1 MSHGDDADIDGHLPI
16 EWQTKACVQVAKML
30 LMPVIPPQ
38 ACIFLVFRPFSF
50 RMAACSSTPRFAMP
64 QTHHLPTPA
73 ALHALQS
80 GGVEAWYQQQ
90 LAEFVQTQGY
100 HFSYRTFQDRTDR
113 AKAPLVTAAD
123 LVAYNACYAASH
135 IARFRC
141 LLDHFADCQQLSP
154 SIRVVDYGCGQ
165 GLASL
170 VLLEYLQD
178 YPQSLQ
184 IELHLIEPSALAL
197 QHATA
202 YVQHHPAA
210 QCHHI
215 TVVAHQTTLN
225 QLPMPSTPAEQ
236 TIHLFSN
243 VLDIAYLRRFDL
255 RYWAA
260 TTQQHTGE
268 HICLGV
274 SPAFWDGQVGFHQLL
289 RLCPAPTVWVNQTH
303 TLVNA
308 EVYHIYQQRML
319 TKAHPTQ
326 LLAFRFAATPQQEAC

>member
-1 MSHGDDADIDGHLPI
+1 
-16 EWQTKACVQVAKML
+16 
-30 LMPVIPPQ
+30 
-38 ACIFLVFRPFSF
+38 
-50 RMAACSSTPRFAMP
+50 MP
-64 QTHHLPTPA
+64 QTHHLPPPA

-141 LLDHFADCQQLSP
+141 LLDHFVDCQQLSP

-210 QCHHI
+210 QCHQI
-215 TVVAHQTTLN
+215 TVGGASRPRLISCRCQARPPSRPFICFPMCWI
-225 QLPMPSTPAEQ
+225 LP
-236 TIHLFSN
+236 ICV
-243 VLDIAYLRRFDL
+243 VLICAIG
-255 RYWAA
+255 
-260 TTQQHTGE
+260 QQPHSSMQGS
-268 HICLGV
+268 I
-274 SPAFWDGQVGFHQLL
+274 F
-289 RLCPAPTVWVNQTH
+289 VWG
-303 TLVNA
+303 
-308 EVYHIYQQRML
+308 
-319 TKAHPTQ
+319 
-326 LLAFRFAATPQQEAC
+326 